1 LIPITARLLCSPTPA
16 MTRFAH
22 DFVGSLA
29 PMTMGWRG
37 SDLRVNASLQWQ
49 GHRLRVIATLQDRTT
64 KIVVDAF
71 KQEFP
76 ADHSPTAAARA
87 VAIRFAHYCG

>member
-1 LIPITARLLCSPTPA
+1 

-22 DFVGSLA
+22 DFVGSLV

-37 SDLRVNASLQWQ
+37 SDLRVDASLQWE
-49 GHRLRVIATLQDRTT
+49 GHRLRVIATLECRTT

-71 KQEFP
+71 RQVFP
-76 ADHSPTAAARA
+76 VDHAPTAAARA
-87 VAIRFAHYCG
+87 VAIKFADFCG

>member
-1 LIPITARLLCSPTPA
+1 